1 MKILDCCFLDIVGPL
16 PVSESFSHPFKFI
29 ISCMDCCSGYCWFFP
44 TPDITSKTITGI
56 LEARLIDQ
64 VGVPRVFTVDNA
76 RYFTGV
82 YFRAWVASIG
92 ATLRCIPVAS
102 PHRNALLERQHSGLK
117 KSLKALCAEHP
128 ESWPAYVT
136 KAQRRINTRSTYGY
150 SPQEL
155 FYGFDALTPFSRRFE
170 DVSNTI
176 DEDSVRFEARRRDR
190 ERQRMVNSTLNVM
203 EKMRADALSRIS
215 PSTYTRQVA
224 RRRLFKVG
232 DSVMKWV
239 RNVDPLTPS
248 WRGPLLVQQVL
259 GDSTYKLSD
268 GTVQDSRNMREY
280 FGKAQNMN
288 PITIAYI
295 Q

>member
-1 MKILDCCFLDIVGPL
+1 MHGLLQRLLLVLSNSRHHQQDHHWYPRSKADRSGRSPTSFHSRQRPLFHWCLLPRLGCQHSLCC
-16 PVSESFSHPFKFI
+16 
-29 ISCMDCCSGYCWFFP
+29 
-44 TPDITSKTITGI
+44 
-56 LEARLIDQ
+56 
-64 VGVPRVFTVDNA
+64 
-76 RYFTGV
+76 
-82 YFRAWVASIG
+82 IG

-190 ERQRMVNSTLNVM
+190 ERQRMVDSTLNVM
-203 EKMRADALSRIS
+203 EKMRADALSRIN

-268 GTVQDSRNMREY
+268 GTVQDSRNMRKY

>member
-1 MKILDCCFLDIVGPL
+1 MSSP
-16 PVSESFSHPFKFI
+16 E
-29 ISCMDCCSGYCWFFP
+29 
-44 TPDITSKTITGI
+44 
-56 LEARLIDQ
+56 RLISQID
-64 VGVPRVFTVDNA
+64 GVVYVDE
-76 RYFTGV
+76 
-82 YFRAWVASIG
+82 VAPMGSAGIDTELYHNI
-92 ATLRCIPVAS
+92 AA
-102 PHRNALLERQHSGLK
+102 AMSGLNSEAAPKTAGQIRK
-117 KSLKALCAEHP
+117 KLDQMISKARKLLDEHQEVGFIRQKVP
-128 ESWPAYVT
+128 PMLMRLANEY
-136 KAQRRINTRSTYGY
+136 RRINTRSTYGY

-190 ERQRMVNSTLNVM
+190 ERQRMVDSTLNVM
-203 EKMRADALSRIS
+203 EKMRADALSRIN

-268 GTVQDSRNMREY
+268 GTVQDSRNMRKY

>member
-1 MKILDCCFLDIVGPL
+1 MAQSSQANTNAIPGVLTAGEQANTYHSTGAVVTTSQPQS
-16 PVSESFSHPFKFI
+16 VSQI
-29 ISCMDCCSGYCWFFP
+29 
-44 TPDITSKTITGI
+44 KTDVTK
-56 LEARLIDQ
+56 RPIDQ
-64 VGVPRVFTVDNA
+64 AIKQVCVF
-76 RYFTGV
+76 
-82 YFRAWVASIG
+82 IG
-92 ATLRCIPVAS
+92 HPVHDLKFD
-102 PHRNALLERQHSGLK
+102 PNHSG
-117 KSLKALCAEHP
+117 
-128 ESWPAYVT
+128 AYARWRV
-136 KAQRRINTRSTYGY
+136 AFADAIERRRIDTRSTYGY

-176 DEDSVRFEARRRDR
+176 DEDSVRFKARRRDR

-203 EKMRADALSRIS
+203 EKMRADALSRIN

-224 RRRLFKVG
+224 RRRLFKVS

-248 WRGPLLVQQVL
+248 WRGPLLVQQVP

-268 GTVQDSRNMREY
+268 GTVQDSRNMRKY